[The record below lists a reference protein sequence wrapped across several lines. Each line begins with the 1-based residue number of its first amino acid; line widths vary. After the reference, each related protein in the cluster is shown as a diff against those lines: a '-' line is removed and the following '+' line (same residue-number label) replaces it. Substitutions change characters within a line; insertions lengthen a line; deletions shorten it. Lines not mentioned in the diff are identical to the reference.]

1 MCQNFLG
8 VFSRGE
14 FGIKLN
20 RMVWLVGT
28 HAGGLATST
37 LVCHSFTSMQK
48 RQMQKSIDVHAQLM
62 CVLSQQEGRTFQE
75 LTNHKHPGILNRFN
89 ESLSLRNRPNS
100 AQWKFDAKK
109 RKILCL
115 KLYLSC
121 LCSVIQYVQ
130 T

>member
-1 MCQNFLG
+1 
-8 VFSRGE
+8 
-14 FGIKLN
+14 
-20 RMVWLVGT
+20 MVWLVVT

-62 CVLSQQEGRTFQE
+62 CVLSQQEERTFRE

-89 ESLSLRNRPNS
+89 ESLSLRNS

-109 RKILCL
+109 PGKFC
-115 KLYLSC
+115 
-121 LCSVIQYVQ
+121 V
-130 T
+130 